1 MSVVLYHWPISPPSR
16 TVLAVSKAIW
26 IDATC
31 LNIGGHVIPTY
42 LVSRYGKDDSL
53 CPKDLKMRALVDQ
66 RLYFN
71 ATALFPRIKNTT
83 ECITDY
89 YQRLYRSEPKNN
101 EAITTMKNYLT
112 ATLDETDRQLLLS
125 DVTEEELREALREA
139 QGNKSGTYS
148 NIAS

>member
-26 IDATC
+26 IDVTVKHVELYKKEQFIDEC

-71 ATALFPRIKNTT
+71 ATVLFPRIKNTT
-83 ECITDY
+83 ISV
-89 YQRLYRSEPKNN
+89 LH
-101 EAITTMKNYLT
+101 
-112 ATLDETDRQLLLS
+112 
-125 DVTEEELREALREA
+125 
-139 QGNKSGTYS
+139 
-148 NIAS
+148 

>member
-1 MSVVLYHWPISPPSR
+1 MSVVLYHWPISPPPR

-83 ECITDY
+83 TSIIFFGK
-89 YQRLYRSEPKNN
+89 RSVDADAKAAIYKALGILEKYLEPTGWV
-101 EAITTMKNYLT
+101 AGDRPTVADISCSVSTGRMKVRDT
-112 ATLDETDRQLLLS
+112 
-125 DVTEEELREALREA
+125 
-139 QGNKSGTYS
+139 
-148 NIAS
+148 